1 MIALQ
6 TRNPQLPDPSKM
18 TSQYATMMNLA
29 QQNETSRRQ
38 GLQAQ
43 QAMDIKAAEEA
54 RAIEMQGPALAEAGS
69 KATSAM
75 LKTAMEF
82 NNFVRTAL
90 SVADT
95 PDQIPELAAR
105 IARQPQFQDEM
116 FQGSLQE
123 AVASLPRDP
132 SQFEAWKE
140 KTALSTLAADK
151 RYEQEFQKQTTGAE
165 ERIIAMPKYGRGTAT
180 EVPGSRIKAAE
191 GMQYI
196 KDDQGNIRAVPKETA
211 GSFGSQAPSMGAPGQ
226 GGNTFARMIKQES
239 GGKQFDRSGRPL
251 TSSAGAIGIAQV
263 MPKTAPEA
271 ARLAGLAFDDK
282 RYRTDPE
289 YNLALGKAYYE
300 KQLADF
306 GGDEKLAAAA
316 YNAGPG
322 AVRRALQ
329 KGGPDG
335 WINNVP
341 AETRNYVKSVFGGG
355 QTAGTPTGG
364 GEPPIVIKGSA
375 PAKARSAA
383 EAAKAKYDSTIAVA
397 KRLLANPALDGIL
410 GNIQGNI
417 PDTALSVLS
426 QNAAN
431 ALSDYNNLLT
441 IAGFQELQTMRDNSP
456 TGGALGQVSD
466 SENKMLQQSAFAS
479 SRTQDEAKFR
489 RSLLDYIARLE
500 GSRDRVL
507 RAYTDQFGER
517 IGGGTTAKSAPK
529 ATTPVTKAPAGV
541 SAAEWKAMT
550 PAERKLW
557 Q

>member
-1 MIALQ
+1 MANQMIALQ

-165 ERIIAMPKYGRGTAT
+165 ERIISMPKYGRGAAT
-180 EVPGSRIKAAE
+180 EVPGSRIQAAQ

-196 KDDQGNIRAVPKETA
+196 KDDQGNIRAVPKETG
-211 GSFGSQAPSMGAPGQ
+211 GSFG
-226 GGNTFARMIKQES
+226 
-239 GGKQFDRSGRPL
+239 
-251 TSSAGAIGIAQV
+251 
-263 MPKTAPEA
+263 TA
-271 ARLAGLAFDDK
+271 
-282 RYRTDPE
+282 
-289 YNLALGKAYYE
+289 
-300 KQLADF
+300 
-306 GGDEKLAAAA
+306 
-316 YNAGPG
+316 
-322 AVRRALQ
+322 
-329 KGGPDG
+329 
-335 WINNVP
+335 
-341 AETRNYVKSVFGGG
+341 
-355 QTAGTPTGG
+355 TPTGSPG
-364 GEPPIVIKGSA
+364 RGSPVANALKTNPGALKDGGFARSQPGYTGSSGGFATFDTPQAGIAAQENLLRGSYVNKGFNTIDKIINKYAPQGPENSGASVSNYKKYVAQKVGVDINAPISAAQIPAVAKAMREFETGNKSGVGTGTRAAATGEPAIVIKGSA

-383 EAAKAKYDSTIAVA
+383 EAAKAKYDSTIDVA

-417 PDTALSVLS
+417 PDTALSLLS
-426 QNAAN
+426 QDAAD

-466 SENKMLQQSAFAS
+466 RENKMLQQSAFAS
-479 SRTQDEAKFR
+479 SRTQSEAKFR

-507 RAYTDQFGER
+507 RAYTDQFGEP
-517 IGGGTTAKSAPK
+517 IGGETTAKS
-529 ATTPVTKAPAGV
+529 TPVTKAPAGV